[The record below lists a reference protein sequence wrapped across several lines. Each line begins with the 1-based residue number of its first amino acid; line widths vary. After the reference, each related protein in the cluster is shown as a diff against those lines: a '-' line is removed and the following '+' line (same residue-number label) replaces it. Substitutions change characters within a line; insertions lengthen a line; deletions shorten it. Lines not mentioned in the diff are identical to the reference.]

1 MNLHLSIVC
10 ENTVGK
16 PISACG
22 EHGFSC
28 LLQTDSGALLFDTG
42 CGKTLLGNLESLE
55 LEPSQ
60 IDAVILSHGH
70 YDHCGGLLP
79 LLQKI
84 GPRPVYS
91 HSKIFSERFWQGQ
104 HEERD
109 ISLPY
114 SRSDLESAGAQFLH
128 RDRLTEISP
137 GIYFSGAIPRLD
149 PFEKGDPHLV
159 CQSDNGAG
167 WLIDDLV
174 DDAALAIETAK
185 GLVVVLGC
193 AHSGL
198 INTLEHFRR
207 ELQSPRIHAI
217 VGGTHLGP
225 ASDDQFAATVRY
237 LKSLDF
243 DRLGVSHCTGQIR
256 SAQLFSHFP
265 NKVFFAN
272 VGTTMK
278 YQSAGT
284 DNPLSIT

>member
-1 MNLHLSIVC
+1 MTLQLAIVC
-10 ENTVGK
+10 ENTVGR

-28 LLQTDSGALLFDTG
+28 LVRTDTGTWLFDTG
-42 CGKTLLGNLESLE
+42 SGDTLLANLDALE
-55 LEPSQ
+55 IDANQ

-91 HSKIFSERFWQGQ
+91 HSQIFSERFWQGQ

-114 SRSDLESAGAQFLH
+114 TRPELESAGASFRPL
-128 RDRLTEISP
+128 DSFAEIAP
-137 GIYFSGAIPRLD
+137 GLYFSGAIPRID
-149 PFEKGDPHLV
+149 PLEKGDPHLV
-159 CQSDNGAG
+159 HRGAEGEG
-167 WLIDDLV
+167 WCADTFV
-174 DDAALAIETAK
+174 DDAALAIETTK
-185 GLVVVLGC
+185 GLVILLGC

-198 INTLEHFRR
+198 INTVEYFRQ
-207 ELQSPRIHAI
+207 ELAEPYIHAI
-217 VGGTHLGP
+217 IGGTHLGP
-225 ASDDQFAATVRY
+225 ASDEQFAATVDY
-237 LKSLDF
+237 LKRLDF

-256 SAQLFSHFP
+256 SAQLYAYFP

-272 VGTTMK
+272 VGST
-278 YQSAGT
+278 
-284 DNPLSIT
+284 LRV